1 MSLDPETVGI
11 AHAQAETQRQPHP
24 IGQRAQS
31 WTSDPEWIAQIRAS
45 NARRAAETVDVVN
58 GMDDAEVIKDVLRYI
73 ARHDCD
79 VVRQALE
86 ENGVSL

>member
-1 MSLDPETVGI
+1 MTLDPETVTA
-11 AHAQAETQRQPHP
+11 AHAQAETQRQPRP

-31 WTSDPEWIAQIRAS
+31 WTSDPEWIAHVRLS
-45 NARRAAETVDVVN
+45 DARRTAETVDVVN

-73 ARHDCD
+73 ARRDCD

-86 ENGVSL
+86 ENGVTL